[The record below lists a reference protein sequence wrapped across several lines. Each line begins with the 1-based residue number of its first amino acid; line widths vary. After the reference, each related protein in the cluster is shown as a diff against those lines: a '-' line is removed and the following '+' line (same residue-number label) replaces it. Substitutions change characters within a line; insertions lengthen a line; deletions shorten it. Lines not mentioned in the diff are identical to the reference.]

1 MRILV
6 IGGGGREHAL
16 CWKLAQGESGREI
29 YCAPGNAGIGSV
41 ARCVPIE
48 PSDTVELAD
57 FAQGIKVDLTIVG
70 PEVPLTLGIV
80 DEFQKRELPIFGPS
94 QAAAE
99 IEGSKI
105 FAKQFMLKHGV
116 PTASY
121 QVCESPELALKYLKS
136 KETTFPAVIKADGLT
151 AGKGVIIAEDRK
163 QAQQAVELMMVD
175 KKFGTAGQRLIVEE
189 FLQGRETSFFVLSDG
204 NRVLPMVTCQD
215 HKRALDDD
223 QGPNTGGMGAYSP
236 ALLKQD
242 TFKQILEE
250 IMIPTISGLAS
261 EGRQYKGVLYAGIML
276 TNSGPRVLEF
286 NARFGDPESQVLMP
300 RLNGDLAPVLQAA
313 AEGRL
318 DRVKLEWRKEAA
330 VCVVLASAGYPEKP
344 QTGKRIHGLERISG
358 ENVLVFHAA
367 TRKHES
373 GAVLTSGGRVLNIV
387 GLGGDL
393 NQAVERAYAAVSQVR
408 FDGMHYRKDIGR
420 EAVTLL
426 RERSQAG

>member
-136 KETTFPAVIKADGLT
+136 KEATFPAVIKADGLT

-163 QAQQAVELMMVD
+163 QAQQTVELMMVD

-276 TNSGPRVLEF
+276 TSSGPRVLEF
-286 NARFGDPESQVLMP
+286 NARFGDPENQVLMP

-358 ENVLVFHAA
+358 ESVLVFHAA